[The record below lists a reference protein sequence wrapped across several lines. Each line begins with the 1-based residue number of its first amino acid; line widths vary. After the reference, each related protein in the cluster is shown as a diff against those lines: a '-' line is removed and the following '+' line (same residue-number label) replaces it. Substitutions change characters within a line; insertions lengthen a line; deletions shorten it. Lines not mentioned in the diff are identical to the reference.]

1 MEITCEKCNARLN
14 IPDDKIPQGQPASV
28 SCPKCKNRLS
38 LNTRS
43 PRQNDLASR
52 VKEKKGPQV
61 SETDSDFGYEDNDS
75 SLDFFEEGVKL
86 TLVMG
91 TDAPQ
96 VEKLGRIVEELGYRY
111 VSAKNTRDAISKMR
125 LHHFD
130 VLLLSNRFDEIELA
144 HSPILQHINTLSMS
158 VRRQIFLALI
168 ADEFKTMDPMM
179 AFAMSANLVVNSN
192 DLDRLTAILKHS
204 ILDNEKFY
212 KVFMET
218 MSEVGKAYT

>member
-1 MEITCEKCNARLN
+1 MEVICKKCNARLN
-14 IPDDKIPQGQPASV
+14 IPDDKIPKGQRASV
-28 SCPKCKNRLS
+28 SCPKCKNKLT
-38 LNTRS
+38 LNAHRS
-43 PRQNDLASR
+43 HQNNLA
-52 VKEKKGPQV
+52 PQV
-61 SETDSDFGYEDNDS
+61 EEKTGLELSKADSDFGYEDTDS

-91 TDAPQ
+91 IDAQQ
-96 VEKLGRIVEELGYRY
+96 VEKLGHIVEELGYRY

-130 VLLLSNRFDEIELA
+130 VILLSDRFDEIELA

-158 VRRQIFLALI
+158 VRRRIFLALI
-168 ADEFKTMDPMM
+168 ADEFKTMDHMM
-179 AFAMSANLVVNSN
+179 AFAMSANLVINSN
-192 DLDRLTAILKHS
+192 DLERLTAILKHS

-218 MSEVGKAYT
+218 MLEVGKA

>member
-1 MEITCEKCNARLN
+1 MEIICEKCNSRLN
-14 IPDDKIPQGQPASV
+14 IPDDKIPKGQRASV
-28 SCPKCKNRLS
+28 SYPKCKNILT

-43 PRQNDLASR
+43 PRQNNLA
-52 VKEKKGPQV
+52 PQV
-61 SETDSDFGYEDNDS
+61 EEKTGPELSKDDSDFGYEDTDS

-91 TDAPQ
+91 IDVQQ
-96 VEKLGRIVEELGYRY
+96 VEKLGRIVEELNYRY

-130 VLLLSNRFDEIELA
+130 VILLSDRFDEIELA

-158 VRRQIFLALI
+158 VRRRIFLALI
-168 ADEFKTMDPMM
+168 ADEFKTMDHMM
-179 AFAMSANLVVNSN
+179 AFALSANLVINAN

-218 MSEVGKAYT
+218 MLEVGKA

>member
-1 MEITCEKCNARLN
+1 MEIICEKCNARLN
-14 IPDDKIPQGQPASV
+14 IPDDKIPRGQRASV
-28 SCPKCKNRLS
+28 SCPKCKNRLT
-38 LNTRS
+38 LNAHRS
-43 PRQNDLASR
+43 QQNNLA
-52 VKEKKGPQV
+52 PQV
-61 SETDSDFGYEDNDS
+61 EEKTGLELSKADSEFGYEDTDS

-91 TDAPQ
+91 IDVQQ

-130 VLLLSNRFDEIELA
+130 VILLSDRFDEIELA

-158 VRRQIFLALI
+158 VRRRIFLALI
-168 ADEFKTMDPMM
+168 ADEFKTMDHMM
-179 AFAMSANLVVNSN
+179 AFAMSANLVINAN

-218 MSEVGKAYT
+218 MLEVGKA

>member
-1 MEITCEKCNARLN
+1 MEIICEKCNARLN
-14 IPDDKIPQGQPASV
+14 IPDDKIPRGQRASV
-28 SCPKCKNRLS
+28 SCPKCKNRLT
-38 LNTRS
+38 LNTHS
-43 PRQNDLASR
+43 PRQNNLIPQAE
-52 VKEKKGPQV
+52 EKTGPQI
-61 SETDSDFGYEDNDS
+61 SKADSDFGYEDIDS

-91 TDAPQ
+91 IDVQQ

-130 VLLLSNRFDEIELA
+130 IILLSDRFDEIELA
-144 HSPILQHINTLSMS
+144 HSPILQHLNTLSMS
-158 VRRQIFLALI
+158 VRRHIFLALI
-168 ADEFKTMDPMM
+168 ADEFKTMDHMM
-179 AFAMSANLVVNSN
+179 AFTMSANLVINGN

-218 MSEVGKAYT
+218 MSEVGKA

>member
-1 MEITCEKCNARLN
+1 MEIVCEKCDARLS
-14 IPDDKIPQGQPASV
+14 IPDDKIPRGQRASV
-28 SCPKCKNRLS
+28 SCPKCKNRLT

-43 PRQNDLASR
+43 PGQNNLA
-52 VKEKKGPQV
+52 PQV
-61 SETDSDFGYEDNDS
+61 EEKTEPEVSKANSDFVYEDTDS

-91 TDAPQ
+91 IDVQQ

-130 VLLLSNRFDEIELA
+130 VILLSDRFDEIELA

-158 VRRQIFLALI
+158 VRRRIFLALI
-168 ADEFKTMDPMM
+168 ADEFKTMDHMM
-179 AFAMSANLVVNSN
+179 AFAMSANLVINGN
-192 DLDRLTAILKHS
+192 DLDRLTAIMKHS

-218 MSEVGKAYT
+218 MSEVGKA